1 MTKLLIE
8 NADELEVASTLIAED
23 LMDFDFEF
31 YQEGRN
37 VVIHFYDDMDAEKA
51 FVEPL
56 VDLGYYVVYY
66 NRSKF

>member
-23 LMDFDFEF
+23 LMDFEF